1 MQLKTNTQNKHQQ
14 QQQQN
19 NRTQQRQNG
28 GGLFSTKEVT
38 SDKVMKELA
47 KIPPGDLINRMN
59 MNINT
64 SLIKKTSTL
73 DEQHAITHLVEIIET
88 AMKQKDDFDKAT
100 RDFYTVYDKLKT
112 AIFEACETGPKL
124 CGTVNGAMKTQK
136 KNS

>member
-1 MQLKTNTQNKHQQ
+1 
-14 QQQQN
+14 
-19 NRTQQRQNG
+19 
-28 GGLFSTKEVT
+28 VT